1 MPLRQAIAS
10 PHQTR
15 RVRRASARAR
25 QRLLTSARACARLAA
40 SASWRREWRGAHPEL
55 EPLVLCSRVMVS
67 RIAEKT
73 PAELWAELEA
83 LPEHLKGEIIDGQLY
98 VQPRPRPRHARGIGF
113 LGRFLGG
120 SFDYDADGPGGWW
133 IVPEPGIELARAPE
147 VSPDLA
153 GWRRELLPQLPP
165 ESEPFRT
172 VPDWVCEVLSPS
184 NARYDQ
190 QTKAPFY
197 ASVAVPWLWLVDTRS
212 RLIEVRRLAAG
223 KWVVEEVF
231 SDEPAARIP
240 PFDAIEIPLNRLW
253 VD

>member
-1 MPLRQAIAS
+1 MLLAS
-10 PHQTR
+10 
-15 RVRRASARAR
+15 RAPR
-25 QRLLTSARACARLAA
+25 QRSMRAQSQEIVLYSAA
-40 SASWRREWRGAHPEL
+40 
-55 EPLVLCSRVMVS
+55 MVS
-67 RIAEKT
+67 RTAEKT

-98 VQPRPRPRHARGIGF
+98 VQARPRPRHARGIGF

-133 IVPEPGIELARAPE
+133 IVPEPGIELPRAPE

-153 GWRRELLPQLPP
+153 GWRREALPQLPP
-165 ESEPFRT
+165 EDQPFRT

-197 ASVAVPWLWLVDTRS
+197 ASVGVPWLWLVDTRS

-223 KWVVEEVF
+223 LATGKWLVEGVF
-231 SDEPAARIP
+231 SEEPAARIP
-240 PFDAIEIPLNRLW
+240 PFEAIEIPLHRLW
-253 VD
+253 ID